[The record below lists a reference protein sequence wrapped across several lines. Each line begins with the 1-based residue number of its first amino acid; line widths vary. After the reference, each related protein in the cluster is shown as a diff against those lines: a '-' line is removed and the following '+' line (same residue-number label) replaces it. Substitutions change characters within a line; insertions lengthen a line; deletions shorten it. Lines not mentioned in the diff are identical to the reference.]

1 MNRTYKRLTVAAVAK
16 LVKRRAPGMYPDG
29 DGLCLAI
36 SPAGVTSWSYR
47 FMIDG
52 RAREMGLGPLRD
64 VSLEQARQLAYQAR
78 QLKRQG
84 IDPIEA
90 RRAKQLDIAVATAK
104 TMSFEACAKGY
115 IAAHRA
121 GWKNAKHAQQW
132 LSSLETYVYPVFGK
146 LPVDAIDVGL
156 VLKVLEPIWHAK
168 TETAARLRGRIE
180 AVLDWATAREYRS
193 RDVPNPARWKAH
205 LENLLAPKSK
215 VAPTKNHAAL
225 DYRELPAFM
234 AELRRHHGHGFRAL
248 DFAIL
253 TVTRTKDTRGAVWS
267 EFDLGARMWTVPAA
281 RMKGGRV
288 HKVPLS
294 DAALAILERQAGYR
308 QGDFVFPGATLG
320 RPLGTNALLQA
331 LQRLGRSDLTAHGFR
346 SSFTDWCA
354 ESTAFSAE
362 VREMALAHK
371 IPNKV
376 EAAYRRGD
384 LFAKRRQLMA
394 AWAQFCATPEG
405 AGSVVP
411 LRRPASSA
419 SFCAAG

>member
-1 MNRTYKRLTVAAVAK
+1 MNRTYKRLTVATVAK

-225 DYRELPAFM
+225 DYRELPGFM
-234 AELRRHHGHGFRAL
+234 TKLSEQEGAAVRAL
-248 DFAIL
+248 KFAIL
-253 TVTRTKDTRGAVWS
+253 TATRTSETRGARWD
-267 EFDLGARMWTVPAA
+267 EINLAERLWTIPAA
-281 RMKGGRV
+281 RMKGARE
-288 HKVPLS
+288 HRVPLS
-294 DAALAILERQAGYR
+294 DAAMATIERQAECR
-308 QGDFVFPGATLG
+308 QGDLVFPGKAAG
-320 RPLGTNALLQA
+320 RPLGTNALLQVM
-331 LQRLGRSDLTAHGFR
+331 QRLGRADVTPHGFR
-346 SSFTDWCA
+346 STFRDWVS
-354 ESTAFSAE
+354 ESTHFASEIA
-362 VREMALAHK
+362 EMALAHK
-371 IPNKV
+371 IPNRV

-384 LFAKRRQLMA
+384 LLAKRRQVMN
-394 AWAQFCATPEG
+394 AWAKFCTT
-405 AGSVVP
+405 
-411 LRRPASSA
+411 PASIGAVIPLQRS
-419 SFCAAG
+419 SHLH